1 MTLDSKKS
9 FTDVPEGITLRQ
21 SRLSWIAWWAQWS
34 HRMPLKAKEGRGR
47 EVRVGGKCDIEGPGD
62 ATGED
67 GAALDNLK

>member
-1 MTLDSKKS
+1 
-9 FTDVPEGITLRQ
+9 
-21 SRLSWIAWWAQWS
+21 
-34 HRMPLKAKEGRGR
+34 MPLKAKEGRGR